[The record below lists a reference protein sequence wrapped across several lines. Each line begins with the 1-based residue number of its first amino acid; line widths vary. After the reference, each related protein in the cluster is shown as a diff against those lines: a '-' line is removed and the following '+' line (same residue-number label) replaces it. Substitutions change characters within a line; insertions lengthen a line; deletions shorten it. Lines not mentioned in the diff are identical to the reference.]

1 MWDDLK
7 SLAASRDGTRIDA
20 LFAQDAARAETF
32 SVRHDGMLFDYS
44 KTLIDAEIRAA
55 LIAVAEGA
63 GLTERR
69 DAMFSGARINETEG
83 RAVLHTALRN
93 LDGAPVEVDGAD
105 VMPEVLDLSLIHISE
120 PTRPY

>member
-20 LFAQDAARAETF
+20 LFAQDAERAETF

-55 LIAVAEGA
+55 LIAVAE
-63 GLTERR
+63 TFV
-69 DAMFSGARINETEG
+69 DPMRIQTVGITSRGQKNRG
-83 RAVLHTALRN
+83 SN
-93 LDGAPVEVDGAD
+93 F
-105 VMPEVLDLSLIHISE
+105 
-120 PTRPY
+120 